1 MHLVIE
7 FLFEQQLPI
16 SDNNHHHHHQAAY
29 NTEYHFNQ
37 SATTSPASTASSSNS
52 MYNNNNN
59 THQFYNTTTT
69 TTPGTTTT
77 TTTTTPLK
85 VGDVAKAPAAS
96 SMDPSGIH
104 GNPQY
109 PNEWYMGSYQSHG
122 GILTPPSAGNSPL
135 ITLPGQYLSAAAAA
149 AAAAAHHRIQALAQ
163 CNQACSSLLCFYSVC
178 VPFKKK
184 SFQFCFYFYFVSGS
198 CVVIGRGV
206 VVFLFDF
213 SVNS

>member
-59 THQFYNTTTT
+59 THQFYNTATT
-69 TTPGTTTT
+69 TTPGTTTTT

-178 VPFKKK
+178 DPFKKK
-184 SFQFCFYFYFVSGS
+184 SFQFCFYFYFVSWS
-198 CVVIGRGV
+198 CVVIGCCS
-206 VVFLFDF
+206 F
-213 SVNS
+213 SV